1 MDMRKVRQLAKL
13 MGEMNLSTLEI
24 TEGSTTIKLE
34 SKLSAG
40 SSVVSPALPVQ
51 QAPVPAHTPEGADG
65 TVTVTAPMV
74 GVFYAASAPDAKPFV
89 TLGDTVK
96 KGDVLCIICLLYTS
110 SWGDGRGHKGIDI
123 AGSGIHGSDVLA
135 VDGGVVKE
143 VNDYSSWGSGYGYYV
158 ILDHGNNHTT
168 MYAHCSK
175 ICVKEGQKIAKGQ
188 RIAKIGNTGDSTG
201 PHLHFEIR
209 YRGSP
214 TDPMEFFE

>member
-40 SSVVSPALPVQ
+40 SSTVSPALPVQ

-96 KGDVLCIICLLYTS
+96 KGDVLCIIEAMKLMNEITAEQSGTIVELCVGNGQVVEY
-110 SWGDGRGHKGIDI
+110 GHP
-123 AGSGIHGSDVLA
+123 LF
-135 VDGGVVKE
+135 
-143 VNDYSSWGSGYGYYV
+143 
-158 ILDHGNNHTT
+158 
-168 MYAHCSK
+168 
-175 ICVKEGQKIAKGQ
+175 
-188 RIAKIGNTGDSTG
+188 RIR
-201 PHLHFEIR
+201 P
-209 YRGSP
+209 
-214 TDPMEFFE
+214 